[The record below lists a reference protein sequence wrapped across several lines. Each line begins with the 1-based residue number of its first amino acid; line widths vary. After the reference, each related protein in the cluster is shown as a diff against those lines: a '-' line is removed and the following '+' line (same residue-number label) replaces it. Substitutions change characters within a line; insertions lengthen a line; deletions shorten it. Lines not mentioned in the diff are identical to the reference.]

1 MASVSAKNGS
11 AKSGQTK
18 AAKNRPVFSK
28 KYWPVQISVFE
39 FQNDERINHS
49 VEITRTFRRD
59 EESEWETTT
68 YLTAQDLLPAAK
80 LLDEAYSVI
89 QARIQKDFAERNGQ
103 TADSDEPVPF

>member
-1 MASVSAKNGS
+1 MATASVKNGS

-39 FQNDERINHS
+39 FENDGRLNHS
-49 VEITRTFRRD
+49 VELTRTFRRD
-59 EESEWETTT
+59 EESEWETTS

-80 LLDEAYSVI
+80 LLGEAYSVI
-89 QARIQKDFAERNGQ
+89 QARIQKDFAERHGH
-103 TADSDEPVPF
+103 TTDSNEPVPF